1 MADTIDILLA
11 TYNGGK
17 HLREQLNSIITQNY
31 CDWRLL
37 IRDDCSCDETP
48 AIINEYRTKYPDKI
62 ILLNNN
68 GSNVGVVR
76 NFSSLLDN
84 ATADYVM
91 FCDQDDVWLP
101 HKIAVTFDKM
111 LALEKSAGCKV
122 PLLVFTDLTV
132 VNEDGRS
139 VLADSVWEYQ
149 QLEPGNVSN
158 LNRLLLQNIPTGCTV
173 MINRALREKAT
184 PIPADAAMHDWWL
197 TLVASVFGKSG
208 YVSEATALYRQHGMN
223 VCGVTKW
230 SLFKDIV
237 QFLSPESRS
246 ELTQRRE
253 IKLTSYRKQAL
264 AFIQRYS
271 AELPAEVRMMIH
283 TFAILDSFSKIR
295 QKYYIVKYRFF
306 YSNGF
311 VTAAMVLFRW

>member
-1 MADTIDILLA
+1 MTNTIDILLA
-11 TYNGGK
+11 TYNGAQY
-17 HLREQLNSIITQNY
+17 LREQLDSIISQSY

-37 IRDDCSCDETP
+37 IRDDSSSDTTLS
-48 AIINEYRTKYPDKI
+48 IINEFITKYPDRI
-62 ILLNNN
+62 SLLDN
-68 GSNVGVVR
+68 GWQNVGVVR
-76 NFSSLLDN
+76 NFSLLLEN

-91 FCDQDDVWLP
+91 FCDQDDIWLP
-101 HKIAVTFDKM
+101 QKIAVTIDKM
-111 LALEKSAGCKV
+111 LELEKKNSREI

-132 VNEDGRS
+132 VDEDGSTVRS
-139 VLADSVWEYQ
+139 DSVWEYQ

-173 MINRALREKAT
+173 MINRALREKAS

-197 TLVASVFGKSG
+197 ALVASVFGKSG
-208 YVSEATALYRQHGMN
+208 YVPEATVLYRQHGMN
-223 VCGVTKW
+223 VCGVEQW
-230 SLFKDIV
+230 SLRNDFIN
-237 QFLSPESRS
+237 FLSPAFRK
-246 ELTQRRE
+246 ELTLRRE
-253 IKLTSYRKQAL
+253 MKLTSYRKQAL
-264 AFIQRYS
+264 AFVQRYS